1 MKFFIFLQITQYNS
15 LFISSLFRYY
25 TNMIINQE
33 KFTKDTQHTYFN
45 KLSKNRQIF
54 LQKKYYLHRFSQQDI
69 RQLIEISVDLEMWGS
84 KNLEEIWNEDLALK
98 YSGKKLKQELI
109 KDIKKFYDNL
119 KNSPT
124 SYQRENTK
132 KIRAPKI
139 KLQEKERKDLGFGL
153 CPVASPK
160 TRCCNLLTLDAVE
173 SCGFD
178 CSYCSIQS
186 FYSDGKIT
194 FDTTLKDKLKN
205 IRLNK
210 DEFYHIGTG
219 QSSDSLMWGN
229 RFGVLDHLVEFAS
242 KNPNVMLEFKTKS
255 DNISYF
261 LDKDL
266 PKNLLFTWSLNPQTI
281 IDNEEHLTASLDERL
296 NSAKKLHDLG
306 YLVGFHFHPMINF
319 QGWKEEY
326 GYIFK
331 RLIRDFNSK
340 KVALISFGTLTFIK
354 PVIKQIRERDFKS
367 KILQI
372 PMINANG
379 KFSYP
384 LETKREMFKFAYDSL
399 SLWHNRVYFY
409 MCMEDQSLWK
419 EVFGYEY
426 PTNESFEMDMKLN
439 YINKI
444 ESLKKER

>member
-1 MKFFIFLQITQYNS
+1 MT
-15 LFISSLFRYY
+15 
-25 TNMIINQE
+25 INQE
-33 KFTKDTQHTYFN
+33 KFTKDIKHTYFN
-45 KLSKNRQIF
+45 KLSKDTQTF
-54 LQKKYYLHRFSQQDI
+54 LEKKYYLHRFSQQDI
-69 RQLIEISVDLEMWGS
+69 KQLIDISVDLEMWS
-84 KNLEEIWNEDLALK
+84 SQSISEIWNEDNFSK

-109 KDIKKFYDNL
+109 KNIKNFYDNL
-119 KNSPT
+119 RENPT
-124 SYQRENTK
+124 SYHEEKKQKTK
-132 KIRAPKI
+132 APKI
-139 KLQEKERKDLGFGL
+139 KLQEEERKDLGFGL

-186 FYSDGKIT
+186 FYGDGKIT
-194 FDTTLKDKLKN
+194 FDTTLKDKLEN
-205 IRLNK
+205 IVLNPN
-210 DEFYHIGTG
+210 EFYHIGTG
-219 QSSDSLMWGN
+219 QASDSLMWGN
-229 RFGVLDHLVEFAS
+229 RFGVLDHLVTFAR

-266 PKNLLFTWSLNPQTI
+266 PKNLLFTWSLNPQTVI
-281 IDNEEHLTASLDERL
+281 NNEEHLTASLDERL
-296 NSAKKLHDLG
+296 NAAKKLHDAG
-306 YLVGFHFHPMINF
+306 YLVGFHFHPMIHF
-319 QGWKEEY
+319 KGWEEAY
-326 GYIFK
+326 NYIFQ
-331 RLIRDFNSK
+331 RLINDFNPK
-340 KVALISFGTLTFIK
+340 KVALISLGTLTFIK
-354 PVIKQIRERDFKS
+354 PVIKQIRKRDFKS

-379 KFSYP
+379 KLSYP

-399 SLWHNRVYFY
+399 SPWHNKVYFY

-444 ESLKKER
+444 KAL

>member
-1 MKFFIFLQITQYNS
+1 MK
-15 LFISSLFRYY
+15 
-25 TNMIINQE
+25 INQE
-33 KFTKDTQHTYFN
+33 KFTKDIERTYFN
-45 KLSKNRQIF
+45 KLSLDTQKF
-54 LQKKYYLHRFSQQDI
+54 LREKYHLYRFSQQDL
-69 RQLIEISVDLEMWGS
+69 RQLIEISVDLEMWNS
-84 KNLEEIWNEDLALK
+84 KSLKELWREDK
-98 YSGKKLKQELI
+98 FQKHSGKKLKQELI
-109 KDIKKFYDNL
+109 KEVKNFYDNL
-119 KNSPT
+119 RNNPT
-124 SYQRENTK
+124 NYNQERK
-132 KIRAPKI
+132 QKIKAPKI
-139 KLQEKERKDLGFGL
+139 KLQEEDRKDLGFGL

-186 FYSDGKIT
+186 FYGDGKIT

-205 IRLNK
+205 IVLNK

-219 QSSDSLMWGN
+219 QASDSLMWGN
-229 RFGVLDHLVEFAS
+229 RFGVLDYLVEFAS

-266 PKNLLFTWSLNPQTI
+266 PKNLLFTWSLNPQTV

-296 NSAKKLHDLG
+296 NAAKKLHDAG
-306 YLVGFHFHPMINF
+306 YLVGFHFHPMIYF
-319 QGWKEEY
+319 EGWREAY
-326 GYIFK
+326 GDIFK
-331 RLIRDFNSK
+331 RLIRDFDPQ

-372 PMINANG
+372 PMINASG

-384 LETKREMFKFAYDSL
+384 LGIKREMFKFAYDSL
-399 SLWHNRVYFY
+399 SSWHNRVYFY
-409 MCMEDQSLWK
+409 MCMEDHSLWK
-419 EVFGYEY
+419 DVFGYEY

-444 ESLKKER
+444 DKLKNF